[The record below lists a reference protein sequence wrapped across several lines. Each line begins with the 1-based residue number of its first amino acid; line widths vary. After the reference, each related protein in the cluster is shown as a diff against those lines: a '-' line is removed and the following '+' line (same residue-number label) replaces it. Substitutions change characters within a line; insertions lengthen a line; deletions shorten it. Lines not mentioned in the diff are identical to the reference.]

1 MSTSVILVI
10 SVLISLSLL
19 GLFCLRSTVR
29 RVVPKP
35 AFVIAG
41 LCSLGFLGGL
51 TYGSGNLWF
60 GFAGGLS
67 AAVFILSLG
76 YVYGDA
82 ARRGASPVLWTLAAF
97 LAPNLLGFLLY
108 FLLRK
113 PLVDPGLECEQAI
126 ATGQA

>member
-10 SVLISLSLL
+10 PVLTSLSLL

-41 LCSLGFLGGL
+41 LCALGFLGGL

-60 GFAGGLS
+60 GFAVGVS
-67 AAVFILSLG
+67 AAAYVLSLG

-82 ARRGASPVLWTLAAF
+82 ARRGMSPVLWTLAAL
-97 LAPNLLGFLLY
+97 LAPNLLGFLFY

-113 PLVDPGLECEQAI
+113 PLAEPYPQDGEGIAASQA
-126 ATGQA
+126 

>member
-1 MSTSVILVI
+1 M
-10 SVLISLSLL
+10 LISLSLL

-29 RVVPKP
+29 RAVPKP

-41 LCSLGFLGGL
+41 LCCLGFLGGL

-60 GFAGGLS
+60 GFAVGVS
-67 AAVFILSLG
+67 AAAFVLSLG

-82 ARRGASPVLWTLAAF
+82 ARRGMPSILWTMTAL

-113 PLVDPGLECEQAI
+113 PLVEPGLQCEQAI